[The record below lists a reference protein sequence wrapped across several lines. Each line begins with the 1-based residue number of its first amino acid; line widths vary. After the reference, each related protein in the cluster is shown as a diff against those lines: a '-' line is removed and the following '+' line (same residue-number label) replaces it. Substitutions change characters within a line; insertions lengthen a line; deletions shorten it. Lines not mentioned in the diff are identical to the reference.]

1 MNDLVR
7 KGHPEIEFQA
17 EDHTY
22 RHLPSLRQVPSVT
35 TILKVMGTYR
45 DIDPE
50 TLSYAAMR
58 GTHVH
63 QACELYDMDDLDI
76 ERLDP
81 PSPVM
86 STVGS
91 SSGSEPAF

>member
-1 MNDLVR
+1 MSNLVR
-7 KGHPEIEFQA
+7 NEHPEFQA

-22 RHLPSLRQVPSVT
+22 RHMATGRQVPSGT
-35 TILKVMGTYR
+35 TILKVMGTYK

-58 GTHVH
+58 GTYVH
-63 QACELYDMDDLDI
+63 KACELYDMDDLDI

-91 SSGSEPAF
+91 SSGSELAF